1 MYKIIDLDIDDNLS
15 ADTKVDAV
23 ALVEFPAIETN
34 FLYFNKEQFQEPTFR
49 VTNEISK
56 NACRAR
62 KYKQENPLTVCGT
75 NIGWT
80 RSAQLCQQRPISLD
94 TVKRMFSYLSRH
106 KIDLVTS
113 KSYEGSCGLLMY
125 DAWGGEEAL
134 LWSKRILQREKDFD
148 IDVNNLPE
156 YVNYP
161 TGDTKDN
168 MLVEPIAFIEKV
180 PYERKEDYISRC
192 IEWHIKNKG
201 WDRDQA
207 AAVCYNQAEEDF
219 GCGCFAE
226 VGERG
231 GIKESKKAP
240 KSDTPNKNPKGE
252 GTAKGDAKTTRG
264 AEVSERVEKILKDK
278 SDDFNERYKEK
289 LGYGVNVGMLKS
301 VYQRGVGAYN
311 TSHSPAVK
319 SAEQWAL
326 ARVNAFLY
334 LVRNGRPENS
344 KYVNDNDLLPEKHPK
359 SGKEK
364 MAAFEDKMTVDVFG
378 YITKHFDMCPGA
390 VNTFNHLT
398 SMEVDEDTKGMIRS
412 AAQIADNV
420 FEIEKEVIES
430 QRATTEQLTQA
441 NILVDDFY
449 DLIDEIDKI
458 TGMEHDVDYMDGHI
472 DLISSYLDGNRE
484 MFYTDEDLEA
494 QRHLNYLKGIDYEAF
509 QAVVGNMRGRSGSE
523 VTAMNHKRPTIYF
536 RYDRKVV
543 GGPPDRDFC
552 MSIEGRYFRRLEI
565 DALRDINTDFG
576 HNGQPYSKWLWH
588 GGPQCVHAWRKFLVQ
603 EAVIADQGWADGRA
617 GMAPQELPGKGYYPG
632 TPRYEANLSSVCTEN
647 CEIST
652 EEQIEYKKAKF
663 KSDEEQR
670 MLYSPLMV
678 PGILIPRVENG
689 EKYFVR
695 FTKKAIE
702 KIQRKFMIEQRLR
715 DTNLEHD
722 SKQSFKDMVMV
733 ESWLVNGTSDKA
745 FTLGYKPKEIPEG
758 TWMVGYKVLDTPE
771 GNVIWNDFIK
781 TGKVKG
787 LSAEGA
793 FLMNFQQINT
803 SEYLL
808 EEIINI
814 LNQIN

>member
-34 FLYFNKEQFQEPTFR
+34 FLYFNREEFKEKTFR
-49 VTNEISK
+49 VTNEISD

-62 KYKQENPLTVCGT
+62 KYKQENPNKNCGT

-106 KIDLVTS
+106 KIDLVSS
-113 KSYEGSCGLLMY
+113 KSYEDGCGKLMY

-134 LWSKRILQREKDFD
+134 TWSKRILQREEGEFD
-148 IDVNNLPE
+148 INVEALPD

-168 MLVEPIAFIEKV
+168 MLIEDVAFIEKV

-219 GCGCFAE
+219 GCGC
-226 VGERG
+226 GE
-231 GIKESKKAP
+231 
-240 KSDTPNKNPKGE
+240 
-252 GTAKGDAKTTRG
+252 
-264 AEVSERVEKILKDK
+264 
-278 SDDFNERYKEK
+278 YKEMENPCWE
-289 LGYGVNVGMLKS
+289 GYEPIGTKELDGETVPNC
-301 VYQRGVGAYN
+301 
-311 TSHSPAVK
+311 VK
-319 SAEQWAL
+319 IK
-326 ARVNAFLY
+326 
-334 LVRNGRPENS
+334 NS
-344 KYVNDNDLLPEKHPK
+344 FD
-359 SGKEK
+359 G
-364 MAAFEDKMTVDVFG
+364 MTVDVFG
-378 YITKHFDMCPGA
+378 YITKHFDVCPGA
-390 VNTFNHLT
+390 VSTFNHLT

-420 FEIEKEVIES
+420 FQIEKDVLKS
-430 QRATTEQLTQA
+430 QIATPEQLSQA

-449 DLIDEIDKI
+449 DLIGEIDKI
-458 TGMEHDVDYMDGHI
+458 TGMVHNVDYMDGHI

-494 QRHLNYLKGIDYEAF
+494 QRHLNHLKKIDYQSFE
-509 QAVVGNMRGRSGSE
+509 AVVGSMRGRTGSE

-565 DALRDINTDFG
+565 DALRDTNKAFG
-576 HNGQPYSKWLWH
+576 HNGQPYSKWLYK

-603 EAVIADQGWADGRA
+603 EAVIADQGWAEGKARL
-617 GMAPQELPGKGYYPG
+617 APQEMTGKGYYPG

-647 CEIST
+647 CEIPK
-652 EEQIEYKKAKF
+652 EEQTEYKKVKF

-678 PGILIPRVENG
+678 PGILIPRVDNG

-715 DTNLEHD
+715 DTNLEHN

-745 FTLGYKPKEIPEG
+745 FTLGFTSNEIPEG

-771 GNVIWNDFIK
+771 GDVIWNDFIK

-793 FLMNFQQINT
+793 FLMNFQRLKT
-803 SEYLL
+803 DEYLL
-808 EEIINI
+808 DEIINI